1 MSTLILISGEE
12 ELLIERAA
20 HDEAKLSLA
29 DEILQFDAP
38 DGIDE
43 YLQESTC
50 SILGNGKRAFILWD
64 ATEIPILPENDQDV
78 LIVVSGKK
86 TLVHPSAKRALK
98 FPKLKAYPENNEVL
112 KWIMKEGENHNIDL
126 TRVAGALF
134 VNCGTTLRKLASE
147 IDKLALITP
156 KGNIVSPE
164 SVRSILC
171 FSAELSP
178 REIIDAICDG
188 NTQKAIA
195 FLDKLQ
201 ERNDETGWI
210 VAYMQRHVLQQLR
223 FELLTEQKASD
234 DRTAMILGV
243 HPFILKKMHLTRKGL
258 WTKSSL
264 QRSIDTL
271 CEIDISHKRG
281 SHWARF
287 GLELEIIRLCEESRN
302 VKH

>member
-1 MSTLILISGEE
+1 MPSLILINGEE
-12 ELLIERAA
+12 EYLIERAVN
-20 HDEAKLSLA
+20 EEVRSSLA
-29 DEILQFDAP
+29 DEVLHFYAP
-38 DGIDE
+38 SGVEE
-43 YLQESTC
+43 YLKESSC
-50 SILGNGKRAFILWD
+50 SIFGIGKRAYVIWD
-64 ATEIPILPENDQDV
+64 ATEVPNLPENNQDL

-86 TLVHPSAKRALK
+86 ALTHPTAKQSLK
-98 FPKLKAYPENNEVL
+98 FSKLKAYPENNEVL
-112 KWIMKEGENHNIDL
+112 KWIMKEGDRHNIDL

-134 VNCGTTLRKLASE
+134 VNCGTTLRKLANE

-156 KGNIVSPE
+156 KGKVVAPE

-188 NTQKAIA
+188 HTARAIA

-223 FELLTEQKASD
+223 FELLAEQKTPD
-234 DRTAMILGV
+234 DRAAMILGV
-243 HPFILKKMHLTRKGL
+243 HPFVLKKMYLTRRGV
-258 WTKSSL
+258 WTKKSL
-264 QRSIDTL
+264 QQSIDTL
-271 CEIDISHKRG
+271 CELDISHKRG

-287 GLELEIIRLCEESRN
+287 GLELEIIRLSEESKD
-302 VKH
+302 VKR

>member
-156 KGNIVSPE
+156 KGNVVSPE

-210 VAYMQRHVLQQLR
+210 VAYMQRHVLH
-223 FELLTEQKASD
+223 
-234 DRTAMILGV
+234 RTTG
-243 HPFILKKMHLTRKGL
+243 PP
-258 WTKSSL
+258 
-264 QRSIDTL
+264 
-271 CEIDISHKRG
+271 
-281 SHWARF
+281 
-287 GLELEIIRLCEESRN
+287 
-302 VKH
+302 